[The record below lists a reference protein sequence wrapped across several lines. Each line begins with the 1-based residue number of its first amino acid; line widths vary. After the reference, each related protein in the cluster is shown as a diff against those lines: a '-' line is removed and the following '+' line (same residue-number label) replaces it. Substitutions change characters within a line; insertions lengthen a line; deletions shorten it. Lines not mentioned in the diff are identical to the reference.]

1 MPPASEFGPDNF
13 DSGLYTFT
21 MVRTLSLEAFA
32 GLWVGVDAN
41 GSVLVSADTLSNLLE
56 SINQSNL
63 TGLEILRAPHPE
75 DGLVYGLG

>member
-1 MPPASEFGPDNF
+1 LSDL
-13 DSGLYTFT
+13 DTFT

-41 GSVLVSADTLSNLLE
+41 GSVLASADTLANLLDA
-56 SINQSNL
+56 IDQSNL

-75 DGLVYGLG
+75 GGLVYGLD

>member
-1 MPPASEFGPDNF
+1 LSD
-13 DSGLYTFT
+13 LYTFT

-41 GSVLVSADTLSNLLE
+41 GSVLASADTLANLLE
-56 SINQSNL
+56 SIDQSNL